1 MPSTCQID
9 AKNKLVLATPNG
21 TLTRTDLQSYARM
34 VLDDSGVRT
43 GFDELLDLS
52 GIERVDITES
62 EVADA
67 LGLLTRFEL
76 QRQRTKTAIVSSDRN
91 LDAIAR
97 LVELLRPRL
106 PSTLQVFGDID
117 AARAWLRAPAEV
129 SGRSASERRAAPRK
143 PLNLA
148 ALINGSARS
157 RSGRLVNISVSG
169 ALLRCDEPLP
179 GVDTSV
185 GIHLEPDLTPRIDIS
200 GRTVRLIDDGFAM
213 QFNRVTAELL
223 QLVGDPF

>member
-21 TLTRTDLQSYARM
+21 TLTRMDLQSYARM
-34 VLDDSGVRT
+34 VLGDSGVRT

-91 LDAIAR
+91 LDAVAG

-106 PSTLQVFGDID
+106 
-117 AARAWLRAPAEV
+117 
-129 SGRSASERRAAPRK
+129 RK
-143 PLNLA
+143 YCRYCNL
-148 ALINGSARS
+148 RS
-157 RSGRLVNISVSG
+157 RNSISG
-169 ALLRCDEPLP
+169 APTMAC
-179 GVDTSV
+179 
-185 GIHLEPDLTPRIDIS
+185 
-200 GRTVRLIDDGFAM
+200 
-213 QFNRVTAELL
+213 
-223 QLVGDPF
+223 